1 MVEMEFGDSE
11 WYCNKTMKDETQS
24 ISDSENDPRD
34 LGSLAEGA
42 RRKYLYRKL
51 VINGRAKIPARLAM
65 KMVGPDC
72 AFHLYRNH
80 SPGDAD

>member
-1 MVEMEFGDSE
+1 MG
-11 WYCNKTMKDETQS
+11 KDTNTN
-24 ISDSENDPRD
+24 SDSDPPD
-34 LGSLAEGA
+34 SDAEAA

-51 VINGRAKIPARLAM
+51 VINGKAKIPARLAM

-80 SPGDAD
+80 GGEQESE

>member
-1 MVEMEFGDSE
+1 MLENSGFE
-11 WYCNKTMKDETQS
+11 WYCNATMKNETKPNQD
-24 ISDSENDPRD
+24 SDSEVED
-34 LGSLAEGA
+34 SLSEGA

-80 SPGDAD
+80 SPQEES

>member
-1 MVEMEFGDSE
+1 MDDS
-11 WYCNKTMKDETQS
+11 TQTN
-24 ISDSENDPRD
+24 SDSHEEED
-34 LGSLAEGA
+34 SIAEEL

-51 VINGRAKIPARLAM
+51 VINGGIKMPARLAM

-80 SPGDAD
+80 QPDEE